1 MSEKWIPSVFDKKFG
16 PGILSHYPPGMHPLA
31 WRYYKK
37 NYACIPLV
45 LISLYDYAFVAF
57 ASIYGFMRTDIRL
70 SRCSPYQNELYD
82 LLIHPVN
89 RKFLTFNMKYEPQP
103 ELYNTYMDMKAE
115 EDRRREE
122 CK

>member
-57 ASIYGFMRTDIRL
+57 ASIYGETFKKLLKHTLQKIRIR
-70 SRCSPYQNELYD
+70 SDLY
-82 LLIHPVN
+82 
-89 RKFLTFNMKYEPQP
+89 
-103 ELYNTYMDMKAE
+103 LYVMD
-115 EDRRREE
+115 
-122 CK
+122 